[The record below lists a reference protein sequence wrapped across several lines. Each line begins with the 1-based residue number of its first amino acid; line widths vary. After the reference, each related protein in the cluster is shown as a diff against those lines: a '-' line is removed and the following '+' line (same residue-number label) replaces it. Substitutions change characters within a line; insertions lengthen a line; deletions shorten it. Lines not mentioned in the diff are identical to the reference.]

1 MKTSIKT
8 LISTLLTTVVL
19 TGSAFAS
26 SDEPKNTNTITVLN
40 QVKNISKLV
49 VSGNVEVFLIQAS
62 TESVKVYDSYYSKNA
77 LVQQEQGVL
86 RISSFQ
92 KETLKVA
99 VYVNNLSSIQASD
112 NATVKT
118 FGKVSFLSLD
128 VILKDKASAD
138 IDANTVSL
146 YTSVKDSASLTL
158 SGSTEDH
165 TAVLGSVAKMSMN
178 HFTAA
183 SSSVSSIATPV
194 IASKKQVKETLESL
208 SLMDAFS
215 ESQNTLTKF

>member
-19 TGSAFAS
+19 TSSAFAS
-26 SDEPKNTNTITVLN
+26 SDEPKSTNTITVLN
-40 QVKNISKLV
+40 QVKNISKLI
-49 VSGNVEVFLIQAS
+49 VSGNVEVFLIQAP

-99 VYVNNLSSIQASD
+99 VYVNNISSIHASD
-112 NATVKT
+112 NATIKT

-128 VILKDKASAD
+128 VILKDKATAD
-138 IDANTVSL
+138 INANTVSL
-146 YTSVKDSASLTL
+146 YTSVIDSASLTL
-158 SGSTEDH
+158 GGTTEDH

-178 HFTAA
+178 QFIATN
-183 SSSVSSIATPV
+183 SSISSIAAPV

-208 SLMDAFS
+208 SLMDNFS